1 MSEVQFPADIPRGYV
16 KNLLS
21 GMSVTITLPAPF
33 GTAGDE
39 VVISDTR
46 FRIID
51 VLSMPLYYVLTDFYR
66 LEGFLTAGGF
76 SASWER
82 DHRGYWIGTENVSV
96 HFFAMIPEI

>member
-1 MSEVQFPADIPRGYV
+1 MSQIKIPADISPGHV
-16 KNLLS
+16 KKLLS
-21 GMSVTITLPAPF
+21 GMSITITWPAPF
-33 GTAGDE
+33 GAVGDE

-66 LEGFLTAGGF
+66 LEGFLSAGGF

-82 DHRGYWIGTENVSV
+82 EHRGYWIGTENVAV
-96 HFFAMIPEI
+96 HFFALIPET